1 MCRLVGIIID
11 NPHHNYYYSD
21 INECELAGSCSQN
34 CENFVGSFK
43 CSCMPGYQQ
52 DLHNSSVCKVAK
64 GKVGLLFTHQTDIRL
79 TDVVGHETQELVD
92 NTHSATFVV
101 RFVEL

>member
-1 MCRLVGIIID
+1 
-11 NPHHNYYYSD
+11 
-21 INECELAGSCSQN
+21 
-34 CENFVGSFK
+34 
-43 CSCMPGYQQ
+43 MPGYQQ